1 MRWAAFRGLFYSMRQ
16 VPIALEQEQ
25 MPRKNTY
32 TQAHRVKAHED
43 FQKIHDKGQSVVVAM
58 AFFIFCLLLM
68 TIPSWEQP

>member
-1 MRWAAFRGLFYSMRQ
+1 MRQ

-43 FQKIHDKGQSVVVAM
+43 FQKIHDKGQSVVDGYGV
-58 AFFIFCLLLM
+58 FYFRLLLM

>member
-43 FQKIHDKGQSVVVAM
+43 FQTGHVIVTEKTPQKAIELAERLIESVKFETV
-58 AFFIFCLLLM
+58 
-68 TIPSWEQP
+68 

>member
-1 MRWAAFRGLFYSMRQ
+1 
-16 VPIALEQEQ
+16 

-43 FQKIHDKGQSVVVAM
+43 FQKIHDKGQSVVDGYGV
-58 AFFIFCLLLM
+58 FIFCLLLM